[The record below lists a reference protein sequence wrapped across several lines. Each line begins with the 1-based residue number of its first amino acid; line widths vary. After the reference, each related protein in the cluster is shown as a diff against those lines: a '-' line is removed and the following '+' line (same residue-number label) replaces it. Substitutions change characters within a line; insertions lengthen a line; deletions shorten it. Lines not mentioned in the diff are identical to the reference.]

1 MKYSKIL
8 NSVFTVFISSNLSHM
23 LQSIDGQP
31 RSLEFRTKQGI
42 TTKHRRGGPLFK
54 RKPETLFIISALWE
68 WNMQPSR
75 IEWCEQKLL
84 NMCMQ
89 LLNTHQSDIKNTL
102 SHRSVQEDSALAWT
116 WDNAKQ
122 TMCTHSPQQQ
132 DLALCLLLN
141 LRENL
146 TGSRKVLSK
155 ETLLYEI

>member
-1 MKYSKIL
+1 
-8 NSVFTVFISSNLSHM
+8 
-23 LQSIDGQP
+23 
-31 RSLEFRTKQGI
+31 
-42 TTKHRRGGPLFK
+42 
-54 RKPETLFIISALWE
+54 
-68 WNMQPSR
+68 
-75 IEWCEQKLL
+75 
-84 NMCMQ
+84 MCMQ

-116 WDNAKQ
+116 WDNEKQ
-122 TMCTHSPQQQ
+122 TMCTRSPQQQ